1 MVVRKIL
8 TILLLLFRRGII
20 QLTSRYVRYKYVLSG
35 AKIGRSLKVVGNCKI
50 RGWYCNVDI
59 ADHVDI
65 HNNCCMLIGRN
76 SMLKIGRRTSI
87 SYNTIINAGVGNIVI
102 GENTMITG
110 NCYIVSNDHDINT
123 TLSVR
128 DCGHIIGDVHIG
140 NNVWIGANVVVTK
153 GVHIGDGSII
163 GAGSVVTKDVPPMS
177 IAFGVPCKSVAK
189 RILKGNEKE

>member
-1 MVVRKIL
+1 M
-8 TILLLLFRRGII
+8 
-20 QLTSRYVRYKYVLSG
+20 
-35 AKIGRSLKVVGNCKI
+35 
-50 RGWYCNVDI
+50 I
-59 ADHVDI
+59 A
-65 HNNCCMLIGRN
+65 
-76 SMLKIGRRTSI
+76 
-87 SYNTIINAGVGNIVI
+87 
-102 GENTMITG
+102 G

-128 DCGHIIGDVHIG
+128 DCGHIIGDVNIG

-153 GVHIGDGSII
+153 GVHIWECSII